1 MTGVI
6 NHTNTTPIQYPCKN
20 SNSPKISVFGMKI
33 KIELVLIL
41 VWSSE
46 TIRILNRDQSWP
58 IVETIKIFR
67 FKSINPSSLYTKLDF
82 HRFPF
87 ISQTYHTTVFHPKYY
102 FTPSFALT
110 LSDFTPSQGEI
121 GWSKGHSKIGK
132 FCNWWGEVK
141 KDAK

>member
-87 ISQTYHTTVFHPKYY
+87 ISQTYHTTVFHPKYGVN
-102 FTPSFALT
+102 FRPRWNR
-110 LSDFTPSQGEI
+110 G
-121 GWSKGHSKIGK
+121 GK
-132 FCNWWGEVK
+132 FSGRNNTLGEGQHRVNLVK
-141 KDAK
+141 

>member
-87 ISQTYHTTVFHPKYY
+87 ISQTYHTTVFHPKYD
-102 FTPSFALT
+102 LT
-110 LSDFTPSQGEI
+110 SLQVYLILFHP
-121 GWSKGHSKIGK
+121 KV
-132 FCNWWGEVK
+132 EVK
-141 KDAK
+141 SDELRVRLILINFAIDGVK